1 MFKIYIKMKQITL
14 NIKESHYTL
23 FVQFLRSLTYVEID
37 KAETTAIQP
46 VDQQP
51 DEVQIM
57 IDYALTSENDKPSY
71 GNAAE
76 KQRLESADPKKKK
89 FTVVK
94 VAAADRN
101 YTFNREELNAR

>member
-1 MFKIYIKMKQITL
+1 MKQITL

-37 KAETTAIQP
+37 KEETAAIQP
-46 VDQQP
+46 MDQQSN
-51 DEVQIM
+51 EVQIM

-71 GNAAE
+71 DNAAE
-76 KQRLESADPKKKK
+76 KQRLESVDSKKKK

-94 VAAADRN
+94 VTAADRN

>member
-1 MFKIYIKMKQITL
+1 MKQITL

-37 KAETTAIQP
+37 KEETTAIQP
-46 VDQQP
+46 MDQQP
-51 DEVQIM
+51 NEVQIM

-76 KQRLESADPKKKK
+76 KQRLESADSKKGLPETSKCIGNPNIILK
-89 FTVVK
+89 R
-94 VAAADRN
+94 A
-101 YTFNREELNAR
+101 FNDINL

>member
-1 MFKIYIKMKQITL
+1 MKQITL
-14 NIKESHYTL
+14 NIKDSHYTL
-23 FVQFLRSLTYVEID
+23 FVQFLRSLTYVEIG

-46 VDQQP
+46 VEQQP
-51 DEVQIM
+51 DELQIM
-57 IDYALTSENDKPSY
+57 IDYALTSENDIPSY

-76 KQRLESADPKKKK
+76 KQRLETADPKKKK

>member
-1 MFKIYIKMKQITL
+1 MFKIHIKMKQITL
-14 NIKESHYTL
+14 NIKDSHYTL
-23 FVQFLRSLTYVEID
+23 FVQFL
-37 KAETTAIQP
+37 
-46 VDQQP
+46 
-51 DEVQIM
+51 
-57 IDYALTSENDKPSY
+57 PSY

-76 KQRLESADPKKKK
+76 KQRSESADPKKKK